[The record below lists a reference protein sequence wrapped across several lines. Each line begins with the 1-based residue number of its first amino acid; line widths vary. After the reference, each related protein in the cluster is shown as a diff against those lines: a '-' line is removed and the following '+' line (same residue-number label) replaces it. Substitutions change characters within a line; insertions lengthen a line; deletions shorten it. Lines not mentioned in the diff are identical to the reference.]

1 MNKHDGRK
9 TIIHNIATK
18 QCKLDQIDFRETHI
32 KDLFGSDVFSESV
45 ERERLSKGVFKGAP
59 DDQEGRYTRARYCRR
74 VASAMKDWAIEKGAT
89 HYTHLF
95 QPMTGLTAEKHD
107 SFLSPDGDGG
117 RSPNSPA
124 RN

>member
-1 MNKHDGRK
+1 MSKHDGRK

-45 ERERLSKGVFKGAP
+45 QRERLSKGVFKALHRTIKKGDTLDP
-59 DDQEGRYTRARYCRR
+59 DIADA

-89 HYTHLF
+89 HFTHQF
-95 QPMTGLTAEKHD
+95 PAHD
-107 SFLSPDGDGG
+107 
-117 RSPNSPA
+117 RA
-124 RN
+124 